1 MNIVMSEMKVLQFP
15 KQSVFWDDHTR
26 VQILPLRNLH
36 DQLIMIYG
44 ADSI

>member
-1 MNIVMSEMKVLQFP
+1 MKAFQFP
-15 KQSVFWDDHTR
+15 KQSVFWDDHIQ

-36 DQLIMIYG
+36 NQLIMIYG